1 MNPETVRAEKAKGE
15 PIYYGDATRDLILEH
30 ANIKNARIVVIA
42 INDATAT
49 RRITEIV
56 RRLSS
61 KVHLIVR
68 SRFLQEMM
76 PLHELGA
83 DEVIPE
89 EFETSVE
96 IFTRVLTKYLIPKD
110 EIEELVA
117 VVRSDGYKM
126 LRSTSRETASFS
138 DLKRQLPDVEISSLR
153 IGERSPLIGKSLAQ
167 IELRKRYD
175 ITVLAIRRDS
185 KILSNPDGDAQLFAN
200 DALFVLGLPEK
211 IAVVTELFR
220 NPA

>member
-1 MNPETVRAEKAKGE
+1 MNINDAK
-15 PIYYGDATRDLILEH
+15 
-30 ANIKNARIVVIA
+30 IVVIA

-49 RRITEIV
+49 RRITERV
-56 RRLSS
+56 KRLSP

-89 EFETSVE
+89 DFETSVE
-96 IFTRVLTKYLIPKD
+96 IFTRVLTRYLIPKD
-110 EIEELVA
+110 EIEDLVA

-126 LRSTSRETASFS
+126 LRSASEVSASFS
-138 DLKRQLPDVEISSLR
+138 DLRLQLPDVEMSSLR
-153 IGERSPLIGKSLAQ
+153 IGAKSQLIGKSLSQ
-167 IELRKRYD
+167 IELRKRYN

-185 KILSNPDGDAQLFAN
+185 KIFSNPDGDVKLFAN
-200 DALFVLGLPEK
+200 DVLFVLGPLEK
-211 IAVVTELFR
+211 IEGVKGLFR
-220 NPA
+220 YPG

>member
-1 MNPETVRAEKAKGE
+1 V
-15 PIYYGDATRDLILEH
+15 
-30 ANIKNARIVVIA
+30 A
-42 INDATAT
+42 INDPTAT
-49 RRITEIV
+49 RRITEMV
-56 RRLSS
+56 RRLSQ

-68 SRFLQEMM
+68 SRFLQEME

-96 IFTRVLTKYLIPKD
+96 IFTRVLAKYLIPKD
-110 EIEELVA
+110 EIDEFVA

-126 LRSTSRETASFS
+126 LRNISRESSSFS

-153 IGERSPLIGKSLAQ
+153 IGVRSSIAGKSLSQ

-185 KILSNPDGDAQLFAN
+185 KILTNPHGDVQLYAN
-200 DALFVLGLPEK
+200 DVLFVLGSPER
-211 IAVVTELFR
+211 IAGVTDLFHT
-220 NPA
+220 PGEKEES